1 MKVLLLLA
9 LAVLVLW
16 FFRTSKVSGYSGS
29 QQETSVVPEAVIQD
43 IATEVRRKDPDVFPV
58 ETIFVNSNPDGTLMA
73 RMLFINLRGYFG
85 TQYDIFARLN
95 NGKVEIISKNETPAP
110 NMDSVFQPYRPDIY
124 TPYKNIRSA
133 VLATLKG
140 VQQ

>member
-9 LAVLVLW
+9 LAIFVLW
-16 FFRTSKVSGYSGS
+16 FFGGAKLSAYKGG
-29 QQETSVVPEAVIQD
+29 QQETVAVPETVIQD
-43 IATEVRRKDPDVFPV
+43 LATEVRRKDPDVFPV
-58 ETIFVNSNPDGTLMA
+58 ETIFVNQNPDGTLMA

-110 NMDSVFQPYRPDIY
+110 DLSASFQPFKPDVY
-124 TPYKNIRSA
+124 TPYMDIKTA
-133 VLATLKG
+133 VLSTLKG
-140 VQQ
+140 VN